1 MSGFRHITPCGGS
14 LAPLFGLFYG
24 NMSRPLTAAIFTE
37 LVNVT
42 GCLVLR
48 FQENFKKELWYY
60 FIKKIKDFLGVEL
73 HPGDVLGPVWETD
86 LPFFRGEI

>member
-1 MSGFRHITPCGGS
+1 
-14 LAPLFGLFYG
+14 
-24 NMSRPLTAAIFTE
+24 MSRPLTAAIFTE

-42 GCLVLR
+42 GCLVLK
-48 FQENFKKELWYY
+48 FQENLKKELWYY

>member
-1 MSGFRHITPCGGS
+1 
-14 LAPLFGLFYG
+14 
-24 NMSRPLTAAIFTE
+24 MSRPLTAAIFTE

-42 GCLVLR
+42 GGLVLR

-86 LPFFRGEI
+86 FPFFRGEI